1 LHLLRRRPRTRAE
14 LARELKR
21 LGHEP
26 AEIDESLSAL
36 ETSGYVNDA
45 ELARHYISTRATR
58 LGHGRERLIAE
69 LERRGVSRV
78 LAEQAWNKALE
89 SGEVAPLEQLRGAI
103 QRRIQGRH
111 RLDSNGFARVY
122 NALLR
127 AGYVA
132 EEIRRELEPY
142 HAGDPFDTQLDD
154 ETHDDFP

>member
-1 LHLLRRRPRTRAE
+1 MGLLRRRPRTRAE
-14 LARELKR
+14 LTRELQR
-21 LGHEP
+21 LGHESG
-26 AEIDESLSAL
+26 EIDESLSAL
-36 ETSGYVNDA
+36 EASGYVNDA
-45 ELARHYISTRATR
+45 ELARHYIRTRAAR

-78 LAEQAWNKALE
+78 LAEQAWNEALE

-103 QRRIQGRH
+103 QRRIQGRR

-127 AGYVA
+127 AGYDA
-132 EEIRRELEPY
+132 GEIRRELEPY
-142 HAGDPFDTQLDD
+142 HTGDPFDTQHYD